1 MTFVDASSLKLSPI
15 CCPHTPVDQS
25 REGPEK
31 ITELK
36 HRARPAARAS
46 TGLLQDKE
54 HFHTP
59 DLSRHYRSLLLY
71 NCTCKKK
78 AKKKGKKKRR

>member
-31 ITELK
+31 I
-36 HRARPAARAS
+36 R
-46 TGLLQDKE
+46 E
-54 HFHTP
+54 HVHAP
-59 DLSRHYRSLLLY
+59 DRSRHYRSLQSHI
-71 NCTCKKK
+71 TVMGAK
-78 AKKKGKKKRR
+78 AEAAATQAAARTVRNMVDAKNRDAI